1 MKRVSALLALI
12 PERIRRTPT
21 GSPMPVPRDPAG
33 QESRIA
39 VLARHLSWLTPF
51 NELGPD
57 GQRALGI
64 LAARDKPL
72 DRDED
77 EPEEELLRP

>member
-1 MKRVSALLALI
+1 MNRVAALLAMV
-12 PERIRRTPT
+12 PERIRRSPT
-21 GSPMPVPRDPAG
+21 GSPLPVPRDPAG
-33 QESRIA
+33 QESRLA

-51 NELGPD
+51 SELGPE

-77 EPEEELLRP
+77 EQDDELLRR